1 MGRFLVRRLL
11 QSVALILAVI
21 TASFVLIHAAPG
33 GPESALL
40 SNPRVTPEAVERLR
54 ERYGLNDPLPIR
66 YVKWLE
72 AAVQLDF
79 GRSYAYQRPVVD
91 VIADRVWPSA
101 QLGLLSYFIGM
112 LGIPLGVVA
121 AMNRGRLGDTTI
133 RTLTVLGTA
142 VPTWWLSLTLIV
154 LMNTYLGWFP
164 NGQGGPDLADR
175 LRRIAL
181 PAVLLSMGTIVAFT
195 RFTRSEVLDVLGQDF
210 VRTARAMGFSNRV
223 VMLRH
228 VFRNALISVVTLLG
242 SLLPAAVS
250 GAVAT
255 EFIFNWPGMGR
266 LFLEAASTR
275 DYPLLLAMMLLSTV
289 LTIVGALLADLGYGV
304 VDPRI
309 RYA

>member
-1 MGRFLVRRLL
+1 M
-11 QSVALILAVI
+11 ALILAVI